1 MSAGNASNR
10 FENNSFMSHG
20 SVHSQ
25 LSYQN
30 NRQNSNYRSDSANGM
45 INIQNQNIYQ
55 KQGQLSNFELQ

>member
-10 FENNSFMSHG
+10 FDNNSFMSHG

-30 NRQNSNYRSDSANGM
+30 NRQNSNYRADSANGM
-45 INIQNQNIYQ
+45 INIQNQN
-55 KQGQLSNFELQ
+55 

>member
-10 FENNSFMSHG
+10 FDNNSFMSHG

-30 NRQNSNYRSDSANGM
+30 NRQNIADSNSNYRSDSANGM
-45 INIQNQNIYQ
+45 INIQN
-55 KQGQLSNFELQ
+55 